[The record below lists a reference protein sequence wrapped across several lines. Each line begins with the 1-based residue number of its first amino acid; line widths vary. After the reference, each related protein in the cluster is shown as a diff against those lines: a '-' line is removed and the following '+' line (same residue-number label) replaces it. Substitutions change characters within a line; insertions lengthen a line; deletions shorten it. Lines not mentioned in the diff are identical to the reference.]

1 MDKLDVPAAVTRRD
15 LDQAV
20 RDGLIDDAQAGALW
34 QRWQAPASSTQP
46 AAAPGAMASPR
57 FGFNHVLYYFGGMLA
72 IGAMTLFMT
81 LGWTAMG
88 PWAVAAL
95 AVAYL
100 VGCLKAASHLLDRGL
115 HNPAGILATL
125 AVCLV
130 PLAVWAAQHGLGLWP
145 PGATESYSSY
155 HTHINWRWITL
166 EFSTLLAGIVM
177 LWRHRLPFMVM
188 PLAVTIWYLSMD
200 VAHAIV
206 QNQGFDWK
214 LMRDLS
220 MLFGLATCAL
230 AVWVDLRSRLA
241 RSADF
246 AFWLYLFGAIMFWSS
261 LSLRDSNS
269 EWGKLA
275 YAAINVVL
283 IFAGAAIGRRVFT
296 VFGALGIAIY
306 LGHLSHKV
314 FRDSLMF
321 PFALTILGLS
331 IVALGI
337 LWQRHEA
344 PIQQRLKAWLPAPL
358 QVLMDP
364 A

>member
-1 MDKLDVPAAVTRRD
+1 MDKLDVPATVTRRD

-20 RDGLIDDAQAGALW
+20 RDGLIDAAQAGALW
-34 QRWQAPASSTQP
+34 LRWQAQSDAARPAI
-46 AAAPGAMASPR
+46 APGAAAAPR

-88 PWAVAAL
+88 PGAVAAL
-95 AVAYL
+95 ALAYL
-100 VGCLKAASHLLDRGL
+100 VGCLKAASHLSGKGL
-115 HNPAGILATL
+115 YIPAGILATL

-145 PGATESYSSY
+145 PGASESYSSY

-166 EFSTLLAGIVM
+166 EFATLAAGTVM

-200 VAHAIV
+200 LAHAILSE
-206 QNQGFDWK
+206 QGFDWK
-214 LMRDLS
+214 LMRDISL
-220 MLFGLATCAL
+220 LFGLATCAL
-230 AVWVDLRSRLA
+230 AVWVDLRCRLA
-241 RSADF
+241 RSPDF

-296 VFGALGIAIY
+296 VFGALGVAIY
-306 LGHLSHKV
+306 LGHLSYKV

-344 PIQQRLKAWLPAPL
+344 RIQQRLKDWLPPPL
-358 QVLMDP
+358 RRLVEP